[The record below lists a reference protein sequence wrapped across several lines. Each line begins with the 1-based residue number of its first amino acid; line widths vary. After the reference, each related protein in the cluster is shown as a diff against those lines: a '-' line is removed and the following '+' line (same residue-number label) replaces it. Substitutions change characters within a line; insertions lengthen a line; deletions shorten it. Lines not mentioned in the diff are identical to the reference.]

1 MPPHYF
7 PENKKMEKITK
18 ERNII
23 TDNLVVEKTNKT
35 LDEWYKILDAKGAK
49 MMKHNEIFLSYK

>member
-1 MPPHYF
+1 
-7 PENKKMEKITK
+7 MEKITK